1 MWGSVKGPQ
10 EARTEFPELMVGI
23 GTFMEGINENY
34 IVYDSFYE
42 MGWKKEMDVFDWVEH
57 YSDWRYGKNEKLRLA
72 WRSLMDTIYSPAQGG
87 SHSVMAYEPRL
98 NQRGRPTYIDVS
110 LEALRLYQEASKK
123 MKKLSNAFRY
133 DYVDLAREVMVDLF
147 AETNMMLRVAL
158 DRCVII
164 EKEFLLAK
172 NTDAPG
178 NDLGRVGDCGEG
190 HAEKCDKDVLMK
202 FCNETPDCVGFN
214 MNGYLKSNTDTKTP
228 CGGSGEGV

>member
-72 WRSLMDTIYSPAQGG
+72 WRSLMDTIYSPAPGG
-87 SHSVMAYEPRL
+87 GPAVKAYEPRL

-110 LEALRLYQEASKK
+110 LEALRLYQEASKE

-228 CGGSGEGV
+228 CGECGEGV